1 MYSFKLN
8 NLKKNTVEIVLTVP
22 KEDIVKEYEAA
33 FKKLM
38 QELEV
43 EGFRKGKVPKSI
55 AEKHLSRDIVY
66 EQVIRSF
73 VPRVYSEIVQKENLK
88 PIVSPRIDFAK
99 AKENEDWE
107 LKFTTAFAPKV
118 LLGKYKEQIQAA
130 KKELSKSDIWI
141 PGKSKEPTEEEKEK
155 RKQAEFQAGL
165 QALLTEA
172 KVEIADVILDEEV
185 EKRLTKLVDDVQKVG
200 LTMDSYLKSKNI
212 TKEQLSSQIRKEIE
226 ESYKIEFILQEIAD
240 SENIK
245 VEQVDLDRIFATIK
259 DEKEK
264 ESAKKNAYYYAAV
277 LRKQKTLDYINSL

>member
-55 AEKHLSRDIVY
+55 AEKHLSRDMVY

-107 LKFTTAFAPKV
+107 LKFTTALAPKV
-118 LLGKYKEQIQAA
+118 LLGKYKEKIQAA

-155 RKQAEFQAGL
+155 KKQAEFQAGL

-245 VEQVDLDRIFATIK
+245 VEQVDLERIFATIK

>member
-155 RKQAEFQAGL
+155 RKQAEFQAAL
-165 QALLTEA
+165 QAVLSEA

-185 EKRLTKLVDDVQKVG
+185 EKKLTRLVDDIQKIG
-200 LTMDSYLKSKNI
+200 LTMDGYLKSKNI
-212 TKEQLSSQIRKEIE
+212 TKEQLHAQIRKEIE
-226 ESYKIEFILQEIAD
+226 ESYKIEFILQKIAD
-240 SENIK
+240 EEKIT
-245 VEQVDLDRIFATIK
+245 VEQADLDKIFASIK
-259 DEKEK
+259 DQKEK
-264 ESAKKNAYYYAAV
+264 EMAKNNAYYYAAV

>member
-1 MYSFKLN
+1 MYTYKRI
-8 NLKKNTVEIVLTVP
+8 NLKKNTIEIVLKVP
-22 KEDIVKEYEAA
+22 KEDIAKEYEVS

-38 QELEV
+38 QELAV
-43 EGFRKGKVPKSI
+43 EGFRKGKVPKDI
-55 AEKHLSRDIVY
+55 AVKHLNRDLVY
-66 EQVIRSF
+66 DHLIRSYI
-73 VPRVYSEIVQKENLK
+73 PRVYSEIVQKEDLK
-88 PIVSPRIDFAK
+88 PIISPRIDFAK

-107 LKFTTAFAPKV
+107 LNFTTALAPTV
-118 LLGKYKEQIQAA
+118 NLGKYKEKIQAA
-130 KKELSKSDIWI
+130 KKELAKSDIWI
-141 PGKSKEPTEEEKEK
+141 PGKSKEPTPEEKEK

-185 EKRLTKLVDDVQKVG
+185 EKRLAKLVDDVQKVG
-200 LTMDSYLKSKNI
+200 LTMDAYLKSKNI
-212 TKEQLSSQIRKEIE
+212 TKEQLSSQIRNEIE
-226 ESYKIEFILQEIAD
+226 ESYKIEFLLQEIAD

-245 VEQVDLDRIFATIK
+245 VEQADLDRIFATIK